1 MDERYPLGTRVE
13 KIKGYKWPG
22 IVVAVFNNIEG
33 ELRYV
38 VECTVP
44 DVEGALHI
52 YAPSQLKRRGI

>member
-1 MDERYPLGTRVE
+1 MDERYELGARVE

-22 IVVAVFNNIEG
+22 VVVAVFNNIEG

-44 DVEGALHI
+44 MVEGALHI
-52 YAPSQLKRRGI
+52 YAPEQLKRRGV